1 MCVNPIKITRK
12 SLDGSS
18 KTMIVP
24 CGKCEECKSKKHS
37 DFAALAVLEAKRAD
51 SMHFLTFTYRNDKLP
66 IMKCTRLTGFGI
78 QQKAS
83 DNEFI
88 KLSSRYHKLCIEA
101 SSIDMEEFRPV
112 KSYTHTRRLAGE
124 YDDTFIDVVYTPSLR
139 REDMRLFIKRCRE
152 DWYREHGSRIDCR
165 YTVFGEY
172 GSATFRPHYHAIF
185 FNLTD
190 EQAFFLRDQWRIQF
204 GYADCYSIPV
214 LNSDGSPG
222 RLKVANYVSKYI
234 AKGDE
239 YEAVALNLVER
250 PRRLSSKGFGV
261 RQLTAKEVQ
270 SFKNFTNVPI

>member
-1 MCVNPIKITRK
+1 MCVNPLQITKINPA
-12 SLDGSS
+12 GSS
-18 KTMIVP
+18 KTRIVP
-24 CGKCEECKSKKHS
+24 CGKCEECRSKKHS

-66 IMKCTRLTGFGI
+66 IMKCVREVGFGEL
-78 QQKAS
+78 QRSSQH
-83 DNEFI
+83 EFI
-88 KLSSRYHKLCIEA
+88 PLNSRYHKLCLDAA
-101 SSIDMEEFRPV
+101 SSDMEEFRPV
-112 KSYTHTRRLAGE
+112 KSYTHSRRLAGE
-124 YDDTFIDVVYTPSLR
+124 FDDTFIDVIYTPSLR

-152 DWYREHGSRIDCR
+152 DWCREHGSRIDCR

-172 GSATFRPHYHAIF
+172 GSATYRPHYHAIF

-190 EQAFFLRDQWRIQF
+190 AQAHFLRDEWRVQF
-204 GYADCYSIPV
+204 GYADCYNIPV

-239 YEAVALNLVER
+239 YSAVALNLVER

-261 RQLTAKEVQ
+261 KPITSKEIE